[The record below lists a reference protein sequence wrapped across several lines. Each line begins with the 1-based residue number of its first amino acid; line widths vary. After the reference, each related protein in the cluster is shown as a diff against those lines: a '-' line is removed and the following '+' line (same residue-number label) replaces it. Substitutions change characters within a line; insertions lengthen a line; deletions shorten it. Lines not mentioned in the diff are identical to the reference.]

1 VSRRISLALTLH
13 NHQPVG
19 NFGWVIAETFDRAYL
34 PMLEALERHPSVRLA
49 LHYSGPLLSWIRAE
63 RPAFVERLAA
73 LVVRGQVEI
82 VGGGWYEPVLA
93 ALPERDRIGQLTR
106 MADELEDLFG
116 TRPRGAW
123 LAERVW
129 EPDLPTSLITT
140 GYSWTVLDDAHFR
153 AAAIPEEALW
163 GPYTTDDQGKVLTV
177 FGTEQ
182 GLRYRI
188 PFFDVEEVI
197 GYLRDHATEAGDR
210 VGTMGDDGE
219 KFGGWPTTFEYCWGK
234 TAWVERFFA
243 ALEENAD
250 WLATITPSGWLD
262 GHGSV
267 GRVYLPT
274 GSYAEMG
281 EWALPP
287 DEAIAFAKAVH
298 DAKAEGR
305 PEARWLRG
313 AIWRNF
319 QVKYREVN
327 DLHKQMLRAS
337 DLVDGL
343 PDGVGRSVALDHLFA
358 GQSNDCYWHG
368 LFGGVYLP
376 DLRVA
381 ALGRLIGAEDLALG
395 GPGAAVESG
404 ILLDL
409 DLDGSD
415 EALLVNDGQIVA
427 VKLDE
432 GAGIGRWDL
441 RAARHPL
448 AAVMRR
454 RPEAYHQQ
462 LRDHPAGD
470 AGLATDDATEMGGSA
485 PSRPASIH
493 DIVAAKQEG
502 LADLL
507 QYDTYERRSGLVRV
521 LPPTTT
527 AAEVADGR
535 ATDLV
540 AALDGAWTLA
550 SIDPNQV
557 TAAFAAGPVRLVKTI
572 RISGGRQDPRL
583 AVEVSVEN
591 RSDSPFEALLG
602 LEFAVM
608 LLGGGHNPAAWH
620 EVDGKRIP
628 HDEFAAARAVDLLIS
643 GNDQLGIR
651 LETLIQPVAD
661 AWISPI
667 RTVSNSE
674 GGFELVYQG
683 SCVLALRSIRLAPG
697 ERANLR
703 VEQVV
708 GVTADRAAGEV
719 VASR

>member
-1 VSRRISLALTLH
+1 
-13 NHQPVG
+13 
-19 NFGWVIAETFDRAYL
+19 
-34 PMLEALERHPSVRLA
+34 
-49 LHYSGPLLSWIRAE
+49 
-63 RPAFVERLAA
+63 
-73 LVVRGQVEI
+73 
-82 VGGGWYEPVLA
+82 
-93 ALPERDRIGQLTR
+93 
-106 MADELEDLFG
+106 
-116 TRPRGAW
+116 
-123 LAERVW
+123 
-129 EPDLPTSLITT
+129 
-140 GYSWTVLDDAHFR
+140 
-153 AAAIPEEALW
+153 
-163 GPYTTDDQGKVLTV
+163 
-177 FGTEQ
+177 
-182 GLRYRI
+182 
-188 PFFDVEEVI
+188 
-197 GYLRDHATEAGDR
+197 
-210 VGTMGDDGE
+210 
-219 KFGGWPTTFEYCWGK
+219 
-234 TAWVERFFA
+234 
-243 ALEENAD
+243 
-250 WLATITPSGWLD
+250 
-262 GHGSV
+262 
-267 GRVYLPT
+267 
-274 GSYAEMG
+274 
-281 EWALPP
+281 
-287 DEAIAFAKAVH
+287 
-298 DAKAEGR
+298 
-305 PEARWLRG
+305 LRG

-343 PDGVGRSVALDHLFA
+343 PDGAGRSVALDHLFA

-395 GPGAAVESG
+395 VAGAAVESG
-404 ILLDL
+404 VLLDL

-454 RPEAYHQQ
+454 RPEAYHEK
-462 LRDHPAGD
+462 LRDHTAGE
-470 AGLATDDATEMGGSA
+470 AGLATDTDTEMGGSA

-507 QYDTYERRSGLVRV
+507 QYDTYERRSGLVRL
-521 LPPTTT
+521 LPLTAT
-527 AAEVADGR
+527 AAEVADGS

-540 AALDGAWTLA
+540 AALADAWTLV

-591 RSDSPFEALLG
+591 RSDSPFQALLG

-608 LLGGGHNPAAWH
+608 FLGGGHNPAAWH

-628 HDEFAAARAVDLLIS
+628 HDEFATAAAVNRLVS

-651 LETLIQPVAD
+651 LETLIEPVAE

-683 SCVLALRSIRLAPG
+683 SCVLALRPIRLASG

-703 VEQVV
+703 VEHVV
-708 GVTADRAAGEV
+708 GVTADRAASEV